1 MIDQGSKHDEA
12 KRVGKFPDI
21 LQCHHFVN
29 KTVHDNLK

>member
-1 MIDQGSKHDEA
+1 MIGQGNKYDEA

-29 KTVHDNLK
+29 KTFMTI